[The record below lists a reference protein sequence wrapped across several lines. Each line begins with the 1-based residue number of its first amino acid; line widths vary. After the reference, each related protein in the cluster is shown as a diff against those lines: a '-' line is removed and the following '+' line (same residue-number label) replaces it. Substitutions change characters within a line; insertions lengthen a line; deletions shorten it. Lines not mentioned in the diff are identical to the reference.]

1 MLILQCSGAYV
12 LLTSNR
18 RQYVSQALATIEKMK
33 RCNVQAHNCAMGRLI
48 RQGWQE
54 AADETGAP
62 LTVLCASFDL

>member
-1 MLILQCSGAYV
+1 
-12 LLTSNR
+12 
-18 RQYVSQALATIEKMK
+18 VSQALATIEKMK